1 VAEIPGAECTDDTDC
16 TTYCQGKPGV
26 CSEGKCR
33 CTGGTDQPGACAADK
48 DCPEGMT
55 CVNGKCVTGQL
66 GTCPEGVGSKEYKG
80 CACGKAYAT
89 MTGNC
94 VEGYVFVPRS
104 GTGWHE
110 WKKGAVGRCECVKYC
125 EENGF
130 GSDCQGGG
138 TVGEYKPPENMDA
151 LMKLFMAR
159 ANALMQMP
167 GGYSQNEINK
177 MFGKGFEGIRGQ
189 QAATRNATEE
199 ALSREGM
206 LGTGTA
212 TGAMTGIAR
221 EGESNVANLMRDIFL
236 GNMGQKR
243 QDLKDYTGLAGNI
256 MGQGMQYENLV
267 EAINAAR
274 RGEKNNALM
283 LLLQLLGLYKG

>member
-1 VAEIPGAECTDDTDC
+1 
-16 TTYCQGKPGV
+16 
-26 CSEGKCR
+26 
-33 CTGGTDQPGACAADK
+33 
-48 DCPEGMT
+48 MT
-55 CVNGKCVTGQL
+55 
-66 GTCPEGVGSKEYKG
+66 GTC
-80 CACGKAYAT
+80 T
-89 MTGNC
+89 
-94 VEGYVFVPRS
+94 EGYVFVPRS

-138 TVGEYKPPENMDA
+138 TLGEYKYPTKMDA
-151 LMKLFMAR
+151 LMKLMMAR

-177 MFGKGFEGIRGQ
+177 MFGKGFEGIKGRE
-189 QAATRNATEE
+189 ASRRNQTEE
-199 ALSREGM
+199 YLSREGQ

-212 TGAMTGIAR
+212 TGAMGAVAR
-221 EGESNVANLMRDIFL
+221 EGETGVADLMRDIFL

-243 QDLKDYTGLAGNI
+243 QDLKDYTSLAGGI
-256 MGQGMQYENLV
+256 MGQSMGYQQLL

-274 RGEKNNALM
+274 RGEKNNALL